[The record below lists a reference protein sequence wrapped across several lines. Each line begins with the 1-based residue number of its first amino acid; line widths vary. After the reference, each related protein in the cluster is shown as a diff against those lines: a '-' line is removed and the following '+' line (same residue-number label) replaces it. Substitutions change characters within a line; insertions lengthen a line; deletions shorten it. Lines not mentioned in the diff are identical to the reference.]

1 MTEDIITVEQATSLD
16 GLFYKRSERTPDK
29 EALRYFDKGEK
40 SWNSYTWKES
50 LEEVARWQEM
60 LARENLSAGDRVAIL
75 LRNCPEWV
83 FFEQAALSLG
93 LVVVPLYTDDRPD
106 NVGYIIEDAG
116 IRLLLIQDAGRWKRL
131 APSVENENNPLQR
144 VLIME
149 PGSEADKCARN
160 DDRVHLIENEI
171 PALGVEYKPRQGG
184 DINSLA
190 TIVYTSGTT
199 GRPKG
204 VMLSHYN
211 ILSIAHS
218 GMTMISVFVEDTFLS
233 FLPLSHTLER
243 TVGYYV
249 PVMTG
254 ACIVYA
260 RSVGQLAED
269 LVDHKPTI
277 LIAVP
282 RVFERVYNKI
292 QDQLSKGS
300 AVKRKLFSTAVKI
313 GWRRFEK
320 DQGRAGWHPSLL
332 AHKVLDKL
340 VGAKIRDKL
349 GGNMRIAVAGGA
361 PLPASIGEMFIS
373 LGVPVLQ
380 GYGLTETAPIISGNP
395 IERNKPASVGLPL
408 RGIDVKVG
416 ESEEL
421 LVKTPG
427 MMLGYWNNHDATSNV
442 IDKDGWLHT
451 GDQGRID
458 EDGHIFITGRL
469 KDILVL
475 SNGEKIPPAEMES
488 AINMDS
494 MFDQVMVIGEGESYL
509 TALAVVDEA
518 FWTVSAPGKPYTK
531 EALNQKEVVS
541 DALKRMRNALH
552 DFPGYA
558 KVRRVVLLSEPW
570 GIDNGMMTPTLK
582 VKRQSVLEHYV
593 DDVKSMYS

>member
-218 GMTMISVFVEDTFLS
+218 GMNMISVFVEDTFLS

>member
-1 MTEDIITVEQATSLD
+1 
-16 GLFYKRSERTPDK
+16 
-29 EALRYFDKGEK
+29 
-40 SWNSYTWKES
+40 
-50 LEEVARWQEM
+50 
-60 LARENLSAGDRVAIL
+60 
-75 LRNCPEWV
+75 
-83 FFEQAALSLG
+83 
-93 LVVVPLYTDDRPD
+93 
-106 NVGYIIEDAG
+106 
-116 IRLLLIQDAGRWKRL
+116 
-131 APSVENENNPLQR
+131 
-144 VLIME
+144 
-149 PGSEADKCARN
+149 
-160 DDRVHLIENEI
+160 
-171 PALGVEYKPRQGG
+171 
-184 DINSLA
+184 
-190 TIVYTSGTT
+190 
-199 GRPKG
+199 
-204 VMLSHYN
+204 
-211 ILSIAHS
+211 
-218 GMTMISVFVEDTFLS
+218 
-233 FLPLSHTLER
+233 
-243 TVGYYV
+243 
-249 PVMTG
+249 MTG

>member
-16 GLFYKRSERTPDK
+16 GLFFKRVDRTPDK
-29 EALRYFDKGEK
+29 EALRHFDKSDK

-50 LEEVARWQEM
+50 LAEIARWQEM

-131 APSVENENNPLQR
+131 APSVENENSPLQR
-144 VLIME
+144 VLILE
-149 PGSEADKCARN
+149 SSSEAEKCVRN
-160 DDRVHLIENEI
+160 DDRVHLVENEI
-171 PALGVEYKPRQGG
+171 PSHGVEYKPRLVS

-204 VMLSHYN
+204 VMLSHFN
-211 ILSIAHS
+211 ILSIAHR
-218 GMTMISVFVEDTFLS
+218 GMTMISVFVEDIFLS

-254 ACIVYA
+254 ATIIYA
-260 RSVGQLAED
+260 RSVGQLADD
-269 LVDHKPTI
+269 LVTHKPTV

-292 QDQLSKGS
+292 QDQLANGPGI
-300 AVKRKLFSTAVKI
+300 KRKLFNKAVGV
-313 GWRRFEK
+313 GWRKFER

-332 AHKVLDKL
+332 THKVLDKL
-340 VGAKIRDKL
+340 VGAKIREKL
-349 GGNMRIAVAGGA
+349 GGRMRLAVAGGA
-361 PLPASIGEMFIS
+361 PLPASIGEMFLS

-395 IERNKPASVGLPL
+395 VEKNKPASVGLPL
-408 RGIDVKVG
+408 RGVEVVVG
-416 ESEEL
+416 ENDEL

-458 EDGHIFITGRL
+458 EDGHIYITGRL

-488 AINMDS
+488 AISMDS

-531 EALNQKEVVS
+531 EALNQKEIVS
-541 DALKRMRNALH
+541 DALKRIRNALH

>member
-1 MTEDIITVEQATSLD
+1 MTEDIITVEQAKSLD
-16 GLFYKRSERTPDK
+16 GLFFKRVDRTPDK
-29 EALRYFDKGEK
+29 EALRYYDR
-40 SWNSYTWKES
+40 SHRHWHSYTWKEA
-50 LEEVARWQEM
+50 LAEIARWQEM
-60 LARENLSAGDRVAIL
+60 LARENLSAGDRVGIL

-93 LVVVPLYTDDRPD
+93 LVVVPFYTDDRPD
-106 NVGYIIEDAG
+106 NLGYIIEDAG
-116 IRLLLIQDAGRWKRL
+116 IRLILVQDAGRWKRL
-131 APSVENENNPLQR
+131 APSVDNEESPLQR

-149 PGSEADKCARN
+149 SSSEAEKCLRN
-160 DDRVHLIENEI
+160 DDRVRLVEKEI
-171 PALGVEYKPRQGG
+171 PSHGVEYKPRSGA

-218 GMTMISVFVEDTFLS
+218 GMTMISVFVEDIFLS

-254 ACIVYA
+254 AAIVYA

-269 LVDHKPTI
+269 LAKHKPTI

-292 QDQLSKGS
+292 QDQLAAGS
-300 AVKRKLFSTAVKI
+300 AMKRKIFKNAVSI
-313 GWRRFEK
+313 GWRKFENS
-320 DQGRAGWHPSLL
+320 QGRAGWTPSLL
-332 AHKVLDKL
+332 LHGIFDKL

-349 GGNMRIAVAGGA
+349 GGHMRIAVAGGA
-361 PLPASIGEMFIS
+361 PLPASIGKTFIA

-380 GYGLTETAPIISGNP
+380 GYGLTETSPIISGNP
-395 IERNKPASVGLPL
+395 LENNKPASVGLPL
-408 RGIDVKVG
+408 RGVEVIVG
-416 ESEEL
+416 EHDEL

-458 EDGHIFITGRL
+458 DGGHIYITGRL

-475 SNGEKIPPAEMES
+475 SNGEKIPPAEMEN
-488 AINMDS
+488 AICMDP
-494 MFDQVMVIGEGESYL
+494 MFDQVMVIGEGESHL
-509 TALAVVDEA
+509 AALAVVDET
-518 FWTVSAPGKPYTK
+518 FWTVFAPGKPYTK
-531 EALNQKEVVS
+531 EALNEREVVQN
-541 DALKRMRNALH
+541 AIGRIRKALH

-558 KVRRVVLLSEPW
+558 KIRRVVLLSEPW
-570 GIDNGMMTPTLK
+570 DIDNGMMTPTLK
-582 VKRQSVLEHYV
+582 VKRQAVLEHYV

>member
-233 FLPLSHTLER
+233 FL
-243 TVGYYV
+243 
-249 PVMTG
+249 
-254 ACIVYA
+254 
-260 RSVGQLAED
+260 
-269 LVDHKPTI
+269 
-277 LIAVP
+277 
-282 RVFERVYNKI
+282 
-292 QDQLSKGS
+292 
-300 AVKRKLFSTAVKI
+300 
-313 GWRRFEK
+313 
-320 DQGRAGWHPSLL
+320 
-332 AHKVLDKL
+332 
-340 VGAKIRDKL
+340 
-349 GGNMRIAVAGGA
+349 
-361 PLPASIGEMFIS
+361 
-373 LGVPVLQ
+373 
-380 GYGLTETAPIISGNP
+380 
-395 IERNKPASVGLPL
+395 
-408 RGIDVKVG
+408 
-416 ESEEL
+416 
-421 LVKTPG
+421 
-427 MMLGYWNNHDATSNV
+427 
-442 IDKDGWLHT
+442 
-451 GDQGRID
+451 
-458 EDGHIFITGRL
+458 
-469 KDILVL
+469 
-475 SNGEKIPPAEMES
+475 
-488 AINMDS
+488 
-494 MFDQVMVIGEGESYL
+494 
-509 TALAVVDEA
+509 
-518 FWTVSAPGKPYTK
+518 
-531 EALNQKEVVS
+531 
-541 DALKRMRNALH
+541 
-552 DFPGYA
+552 
-558 KVRRVVLLSEPW
+558 
-570 GIDNGMMTPTLK
+570 
-582 VKRQSVLEHYV
+582 
-593 DDVKSMYS
+593 

>member
-509 TALAVVDEA
+509 TALVVVDEA

>member
-1 MTEDIITVEQATSLD
+1 
-16 GLFYKRSERTPDK
+16 
-29 EALRYFDKGEK
+29 
-40 SWNSYTWKES
+40 
-50 LEEVARWQEM
+50 
-60 LARENLSAGDRVAIL
+60 RENLSAGDRVAIL